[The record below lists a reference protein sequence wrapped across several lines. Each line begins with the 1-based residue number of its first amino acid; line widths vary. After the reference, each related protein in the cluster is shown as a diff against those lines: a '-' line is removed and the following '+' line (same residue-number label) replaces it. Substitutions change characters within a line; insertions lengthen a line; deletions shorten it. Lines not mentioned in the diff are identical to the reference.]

1 MTVDQLSTAGE
12 LLQRD
17 TINSTRYNPSAA
29 APLSQALAERG
40 EEEEAIALLENVI
53 AERDLMNSWLG
64 GGRERFQVV
73 AQALLDI
80 DRDRA
85 LQSVLNGWRRG
96 RLDTQGYQ
104 SIIPQLLWIVK
115 RAEGEMA
122 AEELFS
128 CVMSWTRRLMYPYED
143 WVQRWGVLE
152 SPDL

>member
-1 MTVDQLSTAGE
+1 M
-12 LLQRD
+12 
-17 TINSTRYNPSAA
+17 
-29 APLSQALAERG
+29 
-40 EEEEAIALLENVI
+40 
-53 AERDLMNSWLG
+53 
-64 GGRERFQVV
+64 V